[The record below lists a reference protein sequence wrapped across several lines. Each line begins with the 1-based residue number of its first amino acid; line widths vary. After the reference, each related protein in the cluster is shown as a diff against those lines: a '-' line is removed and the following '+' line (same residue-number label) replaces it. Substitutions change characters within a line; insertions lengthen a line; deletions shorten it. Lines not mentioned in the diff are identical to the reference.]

1 MAVRLS
7 RRGLESCFSRRVPP
21 PSSRPA
27 GKAGGPGDVTAAAAA
42 VSQICT
48 TEFSTHLSDVKKKE
62 KKKIAVDAQNSVTRG
77 RRRPRNIPQDRKRR
91 LGRPETRPN
100 RMHRNGLGLQRPRR
114 RCTHM
119 RERGR
124 ERKRERKGGWWWW
137 WGGTHSGRIHWESAE
152 SMFYRAIIR
161 LVFGEGV
168 KQTGPVRS

>member
-42 VSQICT
+42 VSQICM
-48 TEFSTHLSDVKKKE
+48 TEFSTRLSDVKKREE
-62 KKKIAVDAQNSVTRG
+62 KKLRLTLKIVSLAAAVGLVTSRKTGSGVLGDLRRG
-77 RRRPRNIPQDRKRR
+77 QT
-91 LGRPETRPN
+91 G
-100 RMHRNGLGLQRPRR
+100 
-114 RCTHM
+114 CTGTGWGYSGPAGVA
-119 RERGR
+119 RTCEREAERGR
-124 ERKRERKGGWWWW
+124 EREKVAGG
-137 WGGTHSGRIHWESAE
+137 GGTHSGRIHWESAE

>member
-48 TEFSTHLSDVKKKE
+48 TEFSTHLSDVKKE

-77 RRRPRNIPQDRKRR
+77 RRRPHNIPQDRKRR

-124 ERKRERKGGWWWW
+124 ERKRERKGGWWWL
-137 WGGTHSGRIHWESAE
+137 WGGGDT
-152 SMFYRAIIR
+152 
-161 LVFGEGV
+161 
-168 KQTGPVRS
+168 